1 MTPHQSMSPG
11 SPGGSAGRGRG
22 PGRGRGHQSMLPRG
36 SGRRNPANDGNLFTG
51 RSRVIARD
59 RFGNGRG
66 AARPSDC
73 FISTACIEARGLADD
88 CLELEVLRLFR
99 SGYVQQLPE
108 GPEVLAEYRE
118 KAPKIVAAIR
128 AQGPE
133 ASRQT
138 WDWVFEQIVCAL
150 ALISE
155 WRFDAA
161 YQLYA
166 EVCMQLE
173 ARFLP
178 TPPNDP
184 R

>member
-1 MTPHQSMSPG
+1 
-11 SPGGSAGRGRG
+11 
-22 PGRGRGHQSMLPRG
+22 MLPRG

-51 RSRVIARD
+51 RSKVVARD

>member
-11 SPGGSAGRGRG
+11 SPGGSAGQG

-51 RSRVIARD
+51 RYKVVARD

-66 AARPSDC
+66 PARPSDC
-73 FISTACIEARGLADD
+73 YISTACIEARDLSDD

-99 SGYVQQLPE
+99 SGYVEQLPE
-108 GPEVLAEYRE
+108 GPEVLAEYGE

>member
-11 SPGGSAGRGRG
+11 SPGGSAGR
-22 PGRGRGHQSMLPRG
+22 GRGRGHQSMLPRG

-51 RSRVIARD
+51 RSKVVARD

-73 FISTACIEARGLADD
+73 FISTACIEARGLSDD

-99 SGYVQQLPE
+99 SGYVERLPE